1 MISVQDESGAVVNY
15 RTAAERFEDTV
26 NFIVADGSTE
36 VWHFLNLTKSTHPMH
51 VHLVQFQAIGRELY
65 DVGGFDGKTFAT
77 QSPVRFKKRLEL
89 AANELGP
96 KDTIRVNPGEKV
108 SIALTFQGCTGRYMY
123 HCHMLE
129 HEDMDMMRP
138 FVVMP
143 AAAMTAMGSSTAKP
157 MKM

>member
-1 MISVQDESGAVVNY
+1 MISIQDESGDVVNY

-26 NFIVADGSTE
+26 NFVVADGSRE

-77 QSPVRFKKRLEL
+77 RSPVRFKKRLNL

-96 KDTIRVNPGEKV
+96 KDTIRVNPGERV
-108 SIALTFQGCTGRYMY
+108 SIALTFQGYAGRYMY
-123 HCHMLE
+123 HCHILE

-143 AAAMTAMGSSTAKP
+143 AAAMTAMGMGP